1 MDQELEHNIIALFGQ
16 HAEKASEA
24 ITIETPLEKLGIHSL
39 ELTEIVMDIE
49 DKYGV
54 EVDLSTVDTWQSF
67 SKVGDIVDA
76 VKRLLVEKAEAEKA

>member
-1 MDQELEHNIIALFGQ
+1 MDQELEENIITLFGQ
-16 HAEKASEA
+16 HADKASEV
-24 ITIETPLEKLGIHSL
+24 ITVDTPLEKLGIHSL

-76 VKRLLVEKAEAEKA
+76 VKRLLAEKAEAEKA